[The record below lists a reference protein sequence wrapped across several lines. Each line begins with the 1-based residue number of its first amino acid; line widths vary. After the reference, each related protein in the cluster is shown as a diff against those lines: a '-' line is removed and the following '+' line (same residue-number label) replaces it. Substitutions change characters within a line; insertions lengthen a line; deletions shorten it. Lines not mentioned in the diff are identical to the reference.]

1 MPHKLADDK
10 GSAGAV
16 ANRISISWAACY
28 LHINLHIG
36 MMSEGSYDTEDR
48 SNNAENSTLITKIN
62 YILTYI
68 HIENVSGYSCNL
80 CSLNREWDTA

>member
-1 MPHKLADDK
+1 
-10 GSAGAV
+10 
-16 ANRISISWAACY
+16 
-28 LHINLHIG
+28 